1 MVSGPWERVGL
12 PTVMV
17 WIVLRAGRARP
28 GRGLGCARAPGA
40 GPVPDQD
47 RRGAAGIERQAR
59 SVHALLLPAAVRQD
73 QRDPASLRRLVAY
86 LLAPDTACVDVGAH
100 RGDLLAD
107 IVRVAPRG
115 RHVAYE
121 PLPELAAELRAA
133 FPSVDVRQ
141 AALSDC
147 AGEREFVR
155 VVDNPGWSGFRER
168 PRPARVGP
176 SASASGR
183 SASTRRFPAT
193 RPGFVKID
201 VEGAEREVLAGAL
214 GTLREH
220 RPVVA
225 FEHGLGS
232 ADFYGTGP
240 DDIWEL
246 LCERANLRIFDLDGR
261 GPLSAADFRRAFH
274 ERTRVNFVAHA

>member
-1 MVSGPWERVGL
+1 MRQV
-12 PTVMV
+12 
-17 WIVLRAGRARP
+17 
-28 GRGLGCARAPGA
+28 
-40 GPVPDQD
+40 PVPPLIKTAVA
-47 RRGAAGIERQAR
+47 RLGIERQAR

-73 QRDPASLRRLVAY
+73 QRDMASLRRLVGY

-121 PLPELAAELRAA
+121 PLPELAAELRVA

-168 PRPARVGP
+168 PSPG
-176 SASASGR
+176 SGR
-183 SASTRRFPAT
+183 TERFRVRTERLDEALPPAT

-214 GTLREH
+214 GTLCEH

>member
-1 MVSGPWERVGL
+1 VRQLSVPPLVK
-12 PTVMV
+12 TAV
-17 WIVLRAGRARP
+17 AR
-28 GRGLGCARAPGA
+28 LG
-40 GPVPDQD
+40 V
-47 RRGAAGIERQAR
+47 ERQAR
-59 SVHALLLPAAVRQD
+59 AVHRLLLPAGVRQD
-73 QRDPASLRRLVAY
+73 QRDTAALRRLVAH
-86 LLAPDTACVDVGAH
+86 LLAPDTDCVDVGAH

-107 IVRVAPRG
+107 IVRVAPQG

-121 PLPELAAELRAA
+121 PLPELADELRRA

-141 AALSDC
+141 AALSDR
-147 AGEREFVR
+147 AEERDFIR

-168 PRPARVGP
+168 PSPG
-176 SASASGR
+176 SGR
-183 SASTRRFPAT
+183 TQHLRVVTERLDDALPAGT
-193 RPGFVKID
+193 RPGFVKVD

-232 ADFYGTGP
+232 ADYYGTGP
-240 DDIWEL
+240 DDVWDL
-246 LCERANLRIFDLDGR
+246 LCEQAALRLFDLDGR
-261 GPLSAADFRRAFH
+261 GPLSLAEFRADFQ

>member
-1 MVSGPWERVGL
+1 V
-12 PTVMV
+12 
-17 WIVLRAGRARP
+17 AR
-28 GRGLGCARAPGA
+28 LG
-40 GPVPDQD
+40 V
-47 RRGAAGIERQAR
+47 ERQAR
-59 SVHALLLPAAVRQD
+59 AVHRLLLPAGVRQD
-73 QRDPASLRRLVAY
+73 QRDTADLRRLVAY
-86 LLAPDTACVDVGAH
+86 LLARDTACVDVGAH

-107 IVRVAPRG
+107 IVRVAPDG
-115 RHVAYE
+115 RHTAYE

-141 AALSDC
+141 AALSDR
-147 AGEREFVR
+147 AEEREFVR

-168 PRPARVGP
+168 PSPGLGRTERFRVTTERLDDALSARI
-176 SASASGR
+176 
-183 SASTRRFPAT
+183 

-232 ADFYGTGP
+232 ADYYGTGP
-240 DDIWEL
+240 DDIWDL
-246 LCERANLRIFDLDGR
+246 LCEQAGLRIFDLDGR
-261 GPLSAADFRRAFH
+261 GPLSVADFRGHFR